1 MTVRVVVPAL
11 AVVLGAMLVACTP
24 EPDLPTPMP
33 VEPTG
38 TPPAGDPSQPPDAG
52 PDLQVTGDYAVEVVD
67 VLEMDPGYF
76 TQGLEFLDDGTVVLS
91 SGRYGES
98 SISVLNVTTGEV
110 LATQDLGGE
119 FFGEGAT
126 VVGDIVH
133 QITWRENTV
142 LTWHLP
148 ELTPG
153 EQFSYDGEGWG
164 LCLDEGRDVLWR
176 TDGSALLFAHDP
188 QTWELLDEVLVHDAD
203 GTVERLNELECVD
216 GMVWANV
223 FTTDEVLHI
232 DPASGEVLGSL
243 DMAALT
249 ADAEEANASGF
260 DRNQVLNGLAY
271 DAETD
276 RFLVTGKQWPR
287 GYIVEITTG

>member
-1 MTVRVVVPAL
+1 MTSRVASLAL
-11 AVVLGAMLVACTP
+11 VTVLGAMFAACTP
-24 EPDLPTPMP
+24 EP
-33 VEPTG
+33 
-38 TPPAGDPSQPPDAG
+38 PAGTATGQPENTAPGDSQTSAEPEPG
-52 PDLQVTGDYAVEVVD
+52 LQVTGDYAVEVVD
-67 VLEMDPGYF
+67 VLEMDPRYF
-76 TQGLEFLDDGTVVLS
+76 TQGLEFLEDGTVVLS
-91 SGRYGES
+91 SGRYDES
-98 SISVLNVTTGEV
+98 SINVLDLTTGEV
-110 LATQDLGGE
+110 LATQELGGE

-126 VVGDIVH
+126 VVDGIIH

-142 LTWHLP
+142 FTWHLP
-148 ELTPG
+148 DLTPG

-188 QTWELLDEVLVHDAD
+188 QTWELREEVLVHDTD
-203 GTVERLNELECVD
+203 GAVEGLNELECVD
-216 GMVWANV
+216 GTVWANV
-223 FTTDEVLHI
+223 FTTDQVLHI
-232 DPASGEVLGSL
+232 DPATGEVLGSL

-249 ADAEEANASGF
+249 ADAEQANGSRF

-287 GYIVEITTG
+287 AYVVEITTG